1 VGASKNISVAMCTYN
16 GERYLREQLD
26 SITSQTMLPAELIIC
41 DDGSVDSTL
50 KIAEDFAHSSPFK
63 VRVQRNSKN
72 LGVTK
77 NFEQAI
83 CLSSGEFI
91 ALCDQDDVWYPQKLA
106 ALSAKLSA
114 NPLAGGVF
122 SNADLIDENSRPLGK
137 ELWQAFDFSPKF
149 QRRFMHSDQVSVL
162 LKRGVVTGAT
172 FMIRADLRNAF
183 SPIPS
188 SWLHDDWISWML
200 ALKSRLIFTTE
211 RLLGYRVHSGQQ
223 AGVPALTLRG
233 RMSQSREKESRM
245 SRERMQRFKDLK
257 ARLGDMHIEASPNLI
272 KDIENV
278 IRHSDARANLGRSY
292 FDRLRYVLS
301 HYAAYDRYSNGLR
314 TMLKDILQP

>member
-1 VGASKNISVAMCTYN
+1 MCTYN

-137 ELWQAFDFSPKF
+137 ELWQ
-149 QRRFMHSDQVSVL
+149 
-162 LKRGVVTGAT
+162 
-172 FMIRADLRNAF
+172 
-183 SPIPS
+183 
-188 SWLHDDWISWML
+188 
-200 ALKSRLIFTTE
+200 
-211 RLLGYRVHSGQQ
+211 
-223 AGVPALTLRG
+223 
-233 RMSQSREKESRM
+233 
-245 SRERMQRFKDLK
+245 
-257 ARLGDMHIEASPNLI
+257 
-272 KDIENV
+272 
-278 IRHSDARANLGRSY
+278 
-292 FDRLRYVLS
+292 
-301 HYAAYDRYSNGLR
+301 
-314 TMLKDILQP
+314 

>member
-1 VGASKNISVAMCTYN
+1 MCTYN

-26 SITSQTMLPAELIIC
+26 SIASQTMLPAELIIC
-41 DDGSVDSTL
+41 DDGSVDSTVE
-50 KIAEDFAHSSPFK
+50 IAEDFAHSSPFK
-63 VRVQRNSKN
+63 VSVQRNSKN

-83 CLSSGEFI
+83 CLCTGELI
-91 ALCDQDDVWYPQKLA
+91 ALCDQDDVWYPQKLT
-106 ALSAKLSA
+106 ALSAIFST
-114 NPLAGGVF
+114 NPAVGGVF
-122 SNADLIDENSRPLGK
+122 SNADLIDENSRRLGK
-137 ELWQAFDFSPKF
+137 TLWSAFDFTPKF
-149 QRRFMHSDQVSVL
+149 QRRFEGDPVSVL
-162 LKRGVVTGAT
+162 LKRGVVTGAA
-172 FMIRADLRNAF
+172 FMIRADLRTAF
-183 SPIPS
+183 LPIPA

-211 RLLGYRVHSGQQ
+211 RLLGYRVHGGQQ

-245 SRERMQRFKDLK
+245 CRERMQRFMDLQ
-257 ARLGDMHIEASPNLI
+257 ARLGDMHIEPSPNLI

-301 HYAAYDRYSNGLR
+301 QYAAYDRYSNGLR

>member
-1 VGASKNISVAMCTYN
+1 MCTYN
-16 GERYLREQLD
+16 GEQYLREQLD
-26 SITSQTMLPAELIIC
+26 SIASQTMLPEELIIC

-50 KIAEDFAHSSPFK
+50 KIAEDFAHSSHFK

-77 NFEQAI
+77 NFEKAI
-83 CLSSGEFI
+83 CLCSGKFI

-106 ALSAKLSA
+106 TLKAILSS
-114 NPLAGGVF
+114 NPSAGGVF
-122 SNADLIDENSRPLGK
+122 SNADLIDQNSRPLGK
-137 ELWQAFDFSPKF
+137 ELWRSFDFSPKF
-149 QRRFMHSDQVSVL
+149 QRRFMRDDPVSVL
-162 LKRGVVTGAT
+162 LKRGVVTGAA
-172 FMIRADLRNAF
+172 FMIRADLRNDF
-183 SPIPS
+183 LPIPA
-188 SWLHDDWISWML
+188 SWLHDDWITWML
-200 ALKSRLIFTTE
+200 VLKSRLIPTPKC
-211 RLLGYRVHSGQQ
+211 LLGYRVHGGQQ

-245 SRERMQRFKDLK
+245 CRERMQRFRDLK
-257 ARLGDMHIEASPNLI
+257 ARLRDMHIEPSPNLI

-292 FDRLRYVLS
+292 FDRLRYILS

-314 TMLKDILQP
+314 TMLKDILQS